1 MPRYIEAVKSA
12 EIISEKLNIPL
23 GDLIDVFA
31 EIPTA
36 DVAEVKH
43 GHWIYEEDVIGDT
56 DTGQYRCSNCRA
68 GDIHLKKIDV
78 PFCWKCGAKMKEGD

>member
-1 MPRYIEAVKSA
+1 CLAKYPTSFASGLLTA
-12 EIISEKLNIPL
+12 ADQLNK
-23 GDLIDVFA
+23 
-31 EIPTA
+31 IPTA

-68 GDIHLKKIDV
+68 GDIHLKKIDI
-78 PFCWKCGAKMKEGD
+78 PFCWKCGAKMDGAPKERGGEK